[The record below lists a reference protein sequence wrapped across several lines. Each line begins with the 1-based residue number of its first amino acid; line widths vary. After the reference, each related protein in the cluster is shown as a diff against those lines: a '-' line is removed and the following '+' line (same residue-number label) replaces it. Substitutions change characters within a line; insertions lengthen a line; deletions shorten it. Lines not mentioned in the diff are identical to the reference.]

1 MQATE
6 KFYNVLWW
14 SKKARQYRLD
24 DEFDYES
31 SGNPH
36 PRTSPHRE
44 ITTSRHHH
52 ITTSTKD
59 FALYCMP

>member
-1 MQATE
+1 MQAIE

-24 DEFDYES
+24 DEFDYEG

-36 PRTSPHRE
+36 PRTPHRE

-52 ITTSTKD
+52 ITTATD
-59 FALYCMP
+59 FAQSA